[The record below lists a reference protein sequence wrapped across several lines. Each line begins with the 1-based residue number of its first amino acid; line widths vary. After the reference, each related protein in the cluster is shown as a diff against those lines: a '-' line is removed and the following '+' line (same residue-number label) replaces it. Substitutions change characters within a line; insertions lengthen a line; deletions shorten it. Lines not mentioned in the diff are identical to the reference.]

1 MKVGKRFQPRI
12 LTISAN
18 IIQFPNSTTNIF
30 DLTFYFHSIS
40 TFEPV
45 QSIFGQKMWFLPSRF
60 FFLPHVIFLNLE
72 ETLFSFN
79 SKQFFHVRRENF
91 LGNLELDQ
99 RTRNAHLLDLPAS
112 RLKEEETFLSLV
124 RNVTHDS
131 QITLDIHS
139 N

>member
-91 LGNLELDQ
+91 LGNLEIRSKKQ
-99 RTRNAHLLDLPAS
+99 KCSSFRPACIS
-112 RLKEEETFLSLV
+112 FKRR
-124 RNVTHDS
+124 RNVSISCQKCDS
-131 QITLDIHS
+131 RFLDYFRHTQ
-139 N
+139 